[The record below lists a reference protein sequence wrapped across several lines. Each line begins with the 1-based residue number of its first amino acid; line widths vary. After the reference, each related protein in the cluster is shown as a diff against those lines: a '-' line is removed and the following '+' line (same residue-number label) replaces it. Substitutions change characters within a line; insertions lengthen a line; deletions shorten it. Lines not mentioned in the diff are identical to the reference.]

1 MTGESFRLLLCTN
14 GCETTRPSLAYG
26 AWLAGLLKVP
36 VTLLGIVEE
45 VSQQNSVQAL
55 TRQVIETL
63 DKNNIQYRLV
73 LDKGYAPDVITR
85 YAALDEHSM
94 VVVGP
99 LGRPAWR
106 RLMMGRSFR
115 RLMARIQGPIL
126 YVPKEHLRLQ
136 KVLVCLGGL
145 GYADTVIQLCVRFA
159 GLTGAEVTLLHVV
172 EPITLDYPTSHEIF
186 EHLENIQETD
196 TPQGRN
202 LRAAMRLIH
211 AAGLTARL
219 KIRRGSVVNEI
230 TDEIA
235 SGHYDLVGMGSAYS
249 THSLRHLYMPNVTA
263 EVGESVPCPIL
274 TVRLLPPDEEQV
286 YSSQTVDKTPE

>member
-1 MTGESFRLLLCTN
+1 MTSESFRLLLCTN

-26 AWLAGLLKVP
+26 AWLAGLLKAP

-45 VSQQNSVQAL
+45 ASQQASVQAL
-55 TRQVIETL
+55 TQQVVETL
-63 DKNNIQYRLV
+63 DKNNIQYKLV
-73 LDKGYAPDVITR
+73 IDKGYAPDVIAR
-85 YAALDEHSM
+85 HAAQVEHSM

-106 RLMMGRSFR
+106 RFMTGRSFR

-126 YVPKEHLRLQ
+126 YVPREHLRLQ

-159 GLTGAEVTLLHVV
+159 GLTRAEVTLLHVV

-202 LRAAMRLIH
+202 LRAAMQLIH

-235 SGHYDLVGMGSAYS
+235 GGHYDLVGMGSAYS
-249 THSLRHLYMPNVTA
+249 VHSLRHLYMPNVTA
-263 EVGESVPCPIL
+263 EVGENVPCPIL
-274 TVRLLPPDEEQV
+274 TVRFLPPDDEQE
-286 YSSQTVDKTPE
+286 YSSYTMDKTSE

>member
-1 MTGESFRLLLCTN
+1 MTDEAFRLLLCTN
-14 GCETTRPSLAYG
+14 GCETTRPALAYG
-26 AWLAGLLKVP
+26 AWLAGLLKAP

-45 VSQQNSVQAL
+45 ASQQSSVRAL
-55 TRQVIETL
+55 TQQTVETL
-63 DKNNIQYRLV
+63 DKNHIHYKLV
-73 LDKGYAPDVITR
+73 LDKGYAPDVIAR
-85 YAALDEHSM
+85 YAAQDEHSL
-94 VVVGP
+94 VIVGP

-106 RLMMGRSFR
+106 RFMMGRSFR
-115 RLMARIQGPIL
+115 RLMARIQRPIL
-126 YVPKEHLRLQ
+126 YVPREHLLLQ

-145 GYADTVIQLCVRFA
+145 GYADTVIQLCVKFA

-186 EHLENIQETD
+186 EHLENIQETN

-202 LRAAMRLIH
+202 LRAAMHLIH
-211 AAGLTARL
+211 TAGLTARL

-249 THSLRHLYMPNVTA
+249 VHSLRHLYMPNVTA
-263 EVGESVPCPIL
+263 EVGESLPCPIL
-274 TVRLLPPDEEQV
+274 TVRLLPREEEQAH
-286 YSSQTVDKTPE
+286 SSQAVDKTPE

>member
-1 MTGESFRLLLCTN
+1 MMDESLRLLLCTN

-26 AWLAGLLKVP
+26 AWIAGLLKAP

-45 VSQQNSVQAL
+45 TSQQTSVRAL
-55 TRQVIETL
+55 TQQTVETL
-63 DKNNIQYRLV
+63 NQKNIQYKLI
-73 LDKGYAPDVITR
+73 LDKGYAPDVIAR
-85 YAALDEHSM
+85 HAAQDEHSM

-106 RLMMGRSFR
+106 RFMMGRSFR
-115 RLMARIQGPIL
+115 RLMARIQRPIL
-126 YVPKEHLRLQ
+126 YVPREHLQLQ

-159 GLTGAEVTLLHVV
+159 GLTGAEVTLLHIV

-202 LRAAMRLIH
+202 LRAALQLIH
-211 AAGLTARL
+211 TAGLSARL

-235 SGHYDLVGMGSAYS
+235 TGHYDLVGMGSAYS
-249 THSLRHLYMPNVTA
+249 VHSLRHLYMPNVTA

-274 TVRLLPPDEEQV
+274 TVRLLPRDEEQV
-286 YSSQTVDKTPE
+286 YPSQTVDKTPE

>member
-1 MTGESFRLLLCTN
+1 MTVDEFRLLLCTN

-26 AWLAGLLKVP
+26 AWLASLLQAP
-36 VTLLGIVEE
+36 VTLLGIVEQT
-45 VSQQNSVQAL
+45 SQQGSVQAL
-55 TRQVIETL
+55 TRQAATSLDESKTRYELVI
-63 DKNNIQYRLV
+63 DR
-73 LDKGYAPDVITR
+73 GFAPDVIAR
-85 YAALDEHSM
+85 YAARQEHSL

-99 LGRPAWR
+99 FGRPAWR
-106 RLMMGRSFR
+106 RFMMGRSFR

-126 YVPKEHLRLQ
+126 YVPKEHLQLQ
-136 KVLVCLGGL
+136 RVLVCMGGL
-145 GYADTVIQLCVRFA
+145 GYADSVIHLSVRLA

-202 LRAAMRLIH
+202 LRAAMQLIH
-211 AAGLTARL
+211 EAGLTARL

-249 THSLRHLYMPNVTA
+249 AHSLRHLYLPNVTA

-274 TVRLLPPDEEQV
+274 TVRLLPPDEGQK
-286 YSSQTVDKTPE
+286 YSS

>member
-1 MTGESFRLLLCTN
+1 MNEEVFRLLLCTN

-26 AWLAGLLKVP
+26 AWLAGLLKAP

-45 VSQQNSVQAL
+45 VSQQPSVRALIQQA
-55 TRQVIETL
+55 EATL
-63 DKNNIQYRLV
+63 DESHIQYKLIQE
-73 LDKGYAPDVITR
+73 KGYAPDVIAR
-85 YAALDEHSM
+85 FAAQEEHSL
-94 VVVGP
+94 VIVGP

-106 RLMMGRSFR
+106 RFMMGRSFR
-115 RLMARIQGPIL
+115 RLMARIQRPIL
-126 YVPKEHLRLQ
+126 YVPREHLQLQ
-136 KVLVCLGGL
+136 KVLVCMGGL
-145 GYADTVIQLCVRFA
+145 GYADTVIHLCVRLA

-172 EPITLDYPTSHEIF
+172 EPITLDYPTSHEVF
-186 EHLENIQETD
+186 EHLENVQETD

-202 LRAAMRLIH
+202 LRAALQIIH

-249 THSLRHLYMPNVTA
+249 VHSLRHLYLPNVTA

-274 TVRLLPPDEEQV
+274 TVRLLPSDEEQTP
-286 YSSQTVDKTPE
+286 SIQAVDKTPE

>member
-1 MTGESFRLLLCTN
+1 MTGEPFRLLLCTN
-14 GCETTRPSLAYG
+14 GCETTWPSLEYG
-26 AWLAGLLKVP
+26 AWLAGLLKSP

-45 VSQQNSVQAL
+45 ASQKTSVQVL
-55 TRQVIETL
+55 TQRIVEKLT
-63 DKNNIQYRLV
+63 KNNIQYRLAI
-73 LDKGYAPDVITR
+73 DKGYAPDVIAR
-85 YAALDEHSM
+85 YAAQDEHSM

-106 RLMMGRSFR
+106 RLMTGRSFR
-115 RLMARIQGPIL
+115 RLMARIQRPIL
-126 YVPKEHLRLQ
+126 YVPREHVKLQ

-202 LRAAMRLIH
+202 LRAALQLIH
-211 AAGLTARL
+211 DAGLMARL

-235 SGHYDLVGMGSAYS
+235 IGHYDLVGMGSAYS
-249 THSLRHLYMPNVTA
+249 VHSLRHLYLPNVTA

-274 TVRLLPPDEEQV
+274 TVRLLPPDEEQAH
-286 YSSQTVDKTPE
+286 SAQAVDKTPK

>member
-1 MTGESFRLLLCTN
+1 MMDESLRLLLCTN

-26 AWLAGLLKVP
+26 AWIAGLLKAP

-45 VSQQNSVQAL
+45 TSQQTSVRAL
-55 TRQVIETL
+55 TQQTVETL
-63 DKNNIQYRLV
+63 NQKNIQYKLI
-73 LDKGYAPDVITR
+73 LDKGYAPDVIAR
-85 YAALDEHSM
+85 HAAQDEHSM

-106 RLMMGRSFR
+106 RFMMGRSFR
-115 RLMARIQGPIL
+115 RLMARIQRPIL
-126 YVPKEHLRLQ
+126 YVPREHLQLQ
-136 KVLVCLGGL
+136 KVH
-145 GYADTVIQLCVRFA
+145 I
-159 GLTGAEVTLLHVV
+159 V

-202 LRAAMRLIH
+202 LRAALQLIH
-211 AAGLTARL
+211 TAGLSARL

-235 SGHYDLVGMGSAYS
+235 TGHYDLVGMGSAYS
-249 THSLRHLYMPNVTA
+249 VHSLRHLYMPNVTA

-274 TVRLLPPDEEQV
+274 TVRLLPRDEEQV
-286 YSSQTVDKTPE
+286 YPSQTVDKTPE

>member
-1 MTGESFRLLLCTN
+1 MTDEPFRLLLCTN

-36 VTLLGIVEE
+36 VTLLGIVEAA
-45 VSQQNSVQAL
+45 VQQTSVQTL
-55 TRQVIETL
+55 TQQTEETL
-63 DKNNIQYRLV
+63 KNNKIQYKLII
-73 LDKGYAPDVITR
+73 DKGHAPDVIAHHAMR
-85 YAALDEHSM
+85 AEHSL

-115 RLMARIQGPIL
+115 QLMARIQRPIL
-126 YVPKEHLRLQ
+126 YVPKEHLQLQ
-136 KVLVCLGGL
+136 KVLVCMGGL
-145 GYADTVIQLCVRFA
+145 GYADTVIQLSVRFA
-159 GLTGAEVTLLHVV
+159 ELTGADVTLLHVV

-186 EHLENIQETD
+186 EHLENIQETN

-202 LRAAMRLIH
+202 LRAALQLIH

-219 KIRRGSVVNEI
+219 KVRRGSVVNEI
-230 TDEIA
+230 LDEISA
-235 SGHYDLVGMGSAYS
+235 GHYDLVGMGSAYS
-249 THSLRHLYMPNVTA
+249 VHSLRHLYMPNVTA

-274 TVRLLPPDEEQV
+274 TVRLLPPYEEQV
-286 YSSQTVDKTPE
+286 YSSQVEDKTPE